1 MFVYQTVIIDQE
13 CTFDEK
19 DLKEVTK
26 EIKAGKNLNDL
37 IELNLISSN
46 MQYDCESEQPLL
58 LDNKPFMS
66 IFDPAN
72 MVNTPLVDS
81 QGGHTQ
87 KGRLSEIADRLAEVR
102 TWMEI
107 PEETSAGITAIIDD
121 LNSLINDMRS

>member
-87 KGRLSEIADRLAEVR
+87 KGRLLEIADRLAEVR
-102 TWMEI
+102 TCMKR
-107 PEETSAGITAIIDD
+107 TKST
-121 LNSLINDMRS
+121 M